1 MTSEDTASRRVKF
14 YGLGDYGTYF
24 QVERAAE
31 ILEDY
36 DATRTSYSISEIIE
50 LYNTQLF
57 AQNNLFPPS
66 YTKAQCDGF
75 KAQLPEARKT
85 IAKFFNAI
93 DEANVADVAV
103 DVDFDY
109 HMDLLDLLAQYKVFD
124 RCSATTILP
133 VLEATY
139 IGVGEML
146 ASKRLVRSY
155 DEELRG
161 RLLAE
166 PRHAEHLIRKYLK
179 RTLVSSI
186 YRLTSQAPMR
196 GLCSTNILTVT
207 MRTQTS
213 SS

>member
-66 YTKAQCDGF
+66 YTEAQCDGF

-93 DEANVADVAV
+93 DEANVADVVV

-124 RCSATTILP
+124 RC
-133 VLEATY
+133 
-139 IGVGEML
+139 
-146 ASKRLVRSY
+146 
-155 DEELRG
+155 
-161 RLLAE
+161 
-166 PRHAEHLIRKYLK
+166 
-179 RTLVSSI
+179 
-186 YRLTSQAPMR
+186 
-196 GLCSTNILTVT
+196 
-207 MRTQTS
+207 
-213 SS
+213 

>member
-14 YGLGDYGTYF
+14 YGLADYGTYF

-93 DEANVADVAV
+93 DEANVV

-109 HMDLLDLLAQYKVFD
+109 HMDLLDLLAKYKLFD
-124 RCSATTILP
+124 RCSATAILP
-133 VLEATY
+133 VLDATH

-166 PRHAEHLIRKYLK
+166 PRHAEHLIRKYLEK
-179 RTLVSSI
+179 DARLIHLPANFTSADARTARPIS
-186 YRLTSQAPMR
+186 
-196 GLCSTNILTVT
+196 
-207 MRTQTS
+207 
-213 SS
+213 